1 MATESIPFAPKSEAP
16 DTSLELALELLLAP
30 LTMIHLGSEP
40 IPKWE
45 HNLGIDFSGQLPYF
59 YPSHLQS
66 KKLALGSL

>member
-16 DTSLELALELLLAP
+16 DISLELARELLLAP
-30 LTMIHLGSEP
+30 LTMIHLESEP
-40 IPKWE
+40 TPKSA

-66 KKLALGSL
+66 KKLVLESL